1 MTTGKP
7 AGPPFAFG
15 LCADDYAL
23 TPGVSR
29 GILEALDA
37 GVLTATSVMTTSP
50 WWPDESAALARFAGR
65 ADIGLHLNLTL
76 GAPLAPMP
84 RLAPTGQLPGV
95 SDLLRLARRAKFPFD
110 EVSVEIERQMDRFEA
125 ILGRQPDHIDG
136 HQHIQVIAPVRR
148 SIFAALRRRGW
159 TPWLRASGDNP
170 IRIIRRRACVK
181 KALGLAILSR
191 EVRSSAFAEALAVND
206 GFAGFSSFR
215 TEDDYGRLFGR
226 YLIAPGARH
235 LVMCHPG
242 YIDDELRQLDPVV
255 ESREQELAFLLS
267 SRFADTLA
275 RAGARLTRISKMP
288 VPIRAG
294 APSQTD

>member
-1 MTTGKP
+1 MTTGNP

-37 GVLTATSVMTTSP
+37 GVLTATSVMTTSQ
-50 WWPDESAALARFAGR
+50 WWPDGSAALARFVGR

-84 RLAPTGQLPGV
+84 RLAPTGQLPGIG
-95 SDLLRLARRAKFPFD
+95 DLLRLARRKTFPSD
-110 EVSVEIERQMDRFEA
+110 EVSAEIERQMDRFEA
-125 ILGRQPDHIDG
+125 ISGRQPDHIDG

-148 SIFAALRRRGW
+148 AIFAALRRRGW
-159 TPWLRASGDNP
+159 KPWLRDSGDNP
-170 IRIIRRRACVK
+170 IRIIRRRACIE
-181 KALGLAILSR
+181 KALGLAVLARGFRTSGL
-191 EVRSSAFAEALAVND
+191 AEALAVND

-215 TEDDYGRLFGR
+215 SDDDYGRQFAR
-226 YLIAPGARH
+226 YLVAPGKRH

-242 YIDDELRQLDPVV
+242 YVDDALRRLDPVV
-255 ESREQELAFLLS
+255 KSRELELAFLLS
-267 SRFADTLA
+267 PRFAETLA
-275 RAGARLTRISKMP
+275 RGATLTRISRWP
-288 VPIRAG
+288 AADRAG
-294 APSQTD
+294 AP